1 MGGECV
7 RIISKSRLRE
17 FWRKHPDAEAPLM
30 EWYKV
35 TSKADWAN
43 FAEVRDTFRSADPYC
58 DCVIFDIKGNDYRLI
73 TIILYQARHVYV
85 RYALTHAEYD
95 KGKWKNDCNC

>member
-1 MGGECV
+1 M

-35 TSKADWAN
+35 AGKADWAS
-43 FAEVRDTFRSADPYC
+43 FAEVRATFRSADSYC
-58 DCVIFDIKGNDYRLI
+58 DCVIFDIKGNHYRLI
-73 TIILYQARHVYV
+73 TIILYPVRHVYV
-85 RYALTHAEYD
+85 RYVLTHAEYD
-95 KGKWKNDCNC
+95 RERWKNDCNCQ